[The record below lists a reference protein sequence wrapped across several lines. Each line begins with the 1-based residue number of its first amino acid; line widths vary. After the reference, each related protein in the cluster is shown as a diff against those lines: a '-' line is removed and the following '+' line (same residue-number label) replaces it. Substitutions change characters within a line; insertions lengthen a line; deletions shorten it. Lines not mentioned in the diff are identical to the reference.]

1 MRKDTKFVTAKNLK
15 VGQEIKGWKIG
26 NGRSMCTKVV
36 QEVTPFQV
44 RVAWRVEDEGEW
56 VDASAMFEIELTDK
70 ELYDKYRKDAEEI
83 QAALKN
89 KLLRDEIGYHEMW
102 NAWLSYDLYE
112 MAQYCRKE
120 KIKIVGYSE
129 DIIPK
134 HSWVGTLLD
143 IGICAENE
151 DGERFW
157 CHTSRDIFDYL
168 QRSVMIAKE
177 VCSGKQIY

>member
-15 VGQEIKGWKIG
+15 VGQEIKGWKMENRRCLGTHIV
-26 NGRSMCTKVV
+26 K
-36 QEVTPFQV
+36 EVTPFQV
-44 RVAWRVEDEGEW
+44 CVAWRLEDEGEW

-70 ELYDKYRKDAEEI
+70 EFYAKYRKDAEEI

-134 HSWVGTLLD
+134 HSWAGTLLD
-143 IGICAENE
+143 ISICAENE

-168 QRSVMIAKE
+168 ERSVIIAEE